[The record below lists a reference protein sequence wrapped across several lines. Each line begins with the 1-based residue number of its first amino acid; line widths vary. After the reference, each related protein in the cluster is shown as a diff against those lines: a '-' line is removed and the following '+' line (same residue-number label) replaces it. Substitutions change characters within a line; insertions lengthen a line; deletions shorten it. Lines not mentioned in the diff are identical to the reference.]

1 MFCLDLCFE
10 SHENIDEQCRNGIRL
25 VRADV
30 VVGAALGDSLA
41 DDAKVVPFRAGRTLA
56 WKMEEL

>member
-1 MFCLDLCFE
+1 MCFE
-10 SHENIDEQCRNGIRL
+10 SHENIDEQYRNSIRL